1 MNSKPRLGGV
11 FYCQYSSKYFK
22 GTCKFQFCTSGKNS
36 KMNSISSNWLRA
48 LSKLT
53 VLSTLFLIFAG
64 ALVKSHEVG
73 LSVPDWPTTY
83 GKQMFAFPLSDMV
96 GGIFYEHGHRIV
108 ATIVGFFMMVQAIW
122 LGFSY
127 ESKWLKKLGYI
138 ALGTVIIQGL
148 FGGITVL
155 LFLPPPVS
163 IIHGILAQTFFIMTI
178 VLAYGLSIER
188 KNRIEKECPK
198 GLQKGAIIIGS
209 AIYIQLILGALMRH
223 TGSGMAIPD
232 FPTMGGVWIPTF
244 SDNMIHNINAMLFD
258 LNFDM
263 VSRNQ
268 VMIHFIHRFGAAVVT
283 GAIGYYVFRYHSFL
297 QQHQLPNKTLW
308 LMVIIVIVQVTLGAA
323 TVLSERSPYIA
334 SFHVVTGALLL
345 GSCTLF
351 ILRTNPVKWMD
362 WKIR

>member
-1 MNSKPRLGGV
+1 MNSA
-11 FYCQYSSKYFK
+11 SH
-22 GTCKFQFCTSGKNS
+22 
-36 KMNSISSNWLRA
+36 NWLRVF
-48 LSKLT
+48 SKLT
-53 VLSTLFLIFAG
+53 VLSTLFLIFVG

-108 ATIVGFFMMVQAIW
+108 ATIVGFFMMLQAIW

-127 ESKWLKKLGYI
+127 EEKWLKKLGYF
-138 ALGTVIIQGL
+138 ALGTVILQGM
-148 FGGITVL
+148 FGGLTVL
-155 LFLPPPVS
+155 FFLPPPVS

-188 KNRIEKECPK
+188 TKRVEKEWPG
-198 GLQKGAIIIGS
+198 GLQKGAIIIGGS
-209 AIYIQLILGALMRH
+209 IYIQLILGALMRH

-244 SDNMIHNINAMLFD
+244 SDNMINNINAILFD
-258 LNFDM
+258 LNLDM

-268 VMIHFIHRFGAAVVT
+268 VMIHFIHRFGAVLVT

-297 QQHQLPNKTLW
+297 KRHQLPNMTLW
-308 LMVIIVIVQVTLGAA
+308 LMVIIVIIQITLGVA

-334 SFHVVTGALLL
+334 SFHVVTGAVLL
-345 GSCTLF
+345 GLCTLF
-351 ILRTNPVKWMD
+351 ILRINPVKWVD

>member
-1 MNSKPRLGGV
+1 MN
-11 FYCQYSSKYFK
+11 F
-22 GTCKFQFCTSGKNS
+22 TSN
-36 KMNSISSNWLRA
+36 NWLRA
-48 LSKLT
+48 FSKLT

-108 ATIVGFFMMVQAIW
+108 ATIVGFLMMVQAIW

-268 VMIHFIHRFGAAVVT
+268 VMIHVIHRFGAAVVT
-283 GAIGYYVFRYHSFL
+283 GAIGYYVFR
-297 QQHQLPNKTLW
+297 
-308 LMVIIVIVQVTLGAA
+308 
-323 TVLSERSPYIA
+323 
-334 SFHVVTGALLL
+334 
-345 GSCTLF
+345 
-351 ILRTNPVKWMD
+351 
-362 WKIR
+362 

>member
-1 MNSKPRLGGV
+1 MNSA
-11 FYCQYSSKYFK
+11 SH
-22 GTCKFQFCTSGKNS
+22 
-36 KMNSISSNWLRA
+36 NWLRVF
-48 LSKLT
+48 SKLT
-53 VLSTLFLIFAG
+53 VLSTLFLIFVG

-108 ATIVGFFMMVQAIW
+108 ATIVGFFTMIQAIW

-127 ESKWLKKLGYI
+127 EPKWLKKLGYFVL
-138 ALGTVIIQGL
+138 ATVILQGL

-155 LFLPPPVS
+155 FFLPPPVS
-163 IIHGILAQTFFIMTI
+163 ILHGILAQTFFIMTI

-188 KNRIEKECPK
+188 TKRVEKKWPK
-198 GLQKGAIIIGS
+198 GLQKGAIIIGGS
-209 AIYIQLILGALMRH
+209 IYIQLILGALMRH

-244 SDNMIHNINAMLFD
+244 SDNMINNINAILFD
-258 LNFDM
+258 LNLDM

-297 QQHQLPNKTLW
+297 KRHQLPNMTLW
-308 LMVIIVIVQVTLGAA
+308 LMVIIVIIQITLGVA

-334 SFHVVTGALLL
+334 SFHVVTGAVLL
-345 GSCTLF
+345 GLCTLF
-351 ILRTNPVKWMD
+351 ILRINPVKWMD